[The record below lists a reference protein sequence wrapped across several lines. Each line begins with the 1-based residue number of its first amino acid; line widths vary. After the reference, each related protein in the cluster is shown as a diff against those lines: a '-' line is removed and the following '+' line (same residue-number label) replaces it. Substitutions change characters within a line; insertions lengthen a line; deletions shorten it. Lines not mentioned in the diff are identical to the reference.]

1 MGIRHGIVVLGQAV
15 KDAAYLVPQIAEN
28 TGRFLP
34 GLKSSL
40 HPWQVSALTS
50 CLSYLSYCT
59 AELSR
64 K

>member
-1 MGIRHGIVVLGQAV
+1 MVGQAV
-15 KDAAYLVPQIAEN
+15 KDVAYLVPQIAEN

-40 HPWQVSALTS
+40 QPWQASASTS
-50 CLSYLSYCT
+50 CLSYCT
-59 AELSR
+59 AELSH